1 MATLVGPV
9 KWFLLLAAAVLAS
22 LAPGAGASRST
33 AADTCGVPP
42 TTPVWV
48 DFAGHNSPIT
58 PKPGLTLAVASGTD
72 VPQQFR
78 DAGASTVLFDL
89 NFNKRVGTSTN
100 PADPSLMQAR
110 AKSLY
115 DYAVSVTGCQT
126 PVIAEDE
133 LAGAQTPTP
142 WTPNNAQYRQ
152 NVLDFLTDLQS
163 LGAQPLLSIANPPY
177 TGGDAR
183 LWWQQVSKVAILLRQ
198 VYFTKPNAVGLY
210 QLGPSAAS
218 LSMRQSLRSL
228 VNHLTQIGIP
238 SGRIA
243 LQMQITTSPGLGQRA
258 GLEPTDAWL
267 EIVKLEA
274 LAAKFVA
281 TQFKLQGVWSWGWAT
296 FNPTVTQDPD
306 TPAAACVWQWARDQA
321 LCDAPA
327 IAGAGFDASL
337 TEGQLDVPAGAR
349 CLTSAGTISRNAV
362 SRFTAVTGDPGY
374 AASVLLEEL
383 TLASQV
389 KPAYQDVLSA
399 ERAVIAAGFGGDRTK
414 YWAALRAA
422 RLTLGDA
429 RSIITARL
437 ARDEVEAGMRAP
449 APTRA
454 DIADFLATYRD
465 SQARAVTTTTRAPW
479 LGGTTH
485 GWAIESLAPAALF
498 TLDGPG
504 RIDTA
509 DGTFEVTPS
518 GPALP
523 LGLIPRGQAVDAARE
538 ALSRQE
544 RDAEYRAWLR
554 DQEKQ
559 LLSSASCLNDQVP
572 AIESTDLSPFVP
584 FLFPS

>member
-1 MATLVGPV
+1 M
-9 KWFLLLAAAVLAS
+9 LLAAAALAT
-22 LAPGAGASRST
+22 LAPGAGASRS
-33 AADTCGVPP
+33 AATDTCGVPSQP
-42 TTPVWV
+42 PVWV
-48 DFAGHNSPIT
+48 DFAGHDAPIT

-72 VPQQFR
+72 VPAQFR
-78 DAGASTVLFDL
+78 DAGAATVLFDL
-89 NFNKRVGTSTN
+89 NFNKRVGTTTN

-110 AKSLY
+110 AKSLF

-126 PVIAEDE
+126 PMIAENE

-152 NVLDFLTDLQS
+152 NVLDFLTALQG
-163 LGAQPLLSIANPPY
+163 LGATPLLSIANPPF

-183 LWWQQVSKVAILLRQ
+183 LWWQQVSKAAILLRQ

-210 QLGPSAAS
+210 KLGPAAAS
-218 LSMRQSLRSL
+218 LSMRQSLRGL
-228 VNHLTQIGIP
+228 VDHLTRIGIP
-238 SGRIA
+238 SGRVA
-243 LQMQITTSPGLGQRA
+243 LEMQLTSSPGLGQRA
-258 GLEPTDAWL
+258 GLQPTQAWL

-281 TQFKLQGVWSWGWAT
+281 TQFKLQDVWSWGWAS
-296 FNPTVTQDPD
+296 FNANVAPDPD
-306 TPAAACVWQWARDQA
+306 RAAAACVWIWTRDQTR
-321 LCDAPA
+321 CDGPA
-327 IAGAGFDASL
+327 AAGAGFDDSL

-349 CLTSAGTISRNAV
+349 CLTSAGTISRNSVA
-362 SRFTAVTGDPGY
+362 RFTAVTGDPGY

-383 TLASQV
+383 ALASQV
-389 KPAYQDVLSA
+389 TPSYQDVLSA

-422 RLTLGDA
+422 KLTLGDA
-429 RSIITARL
+429 RAIITARL
-437 ARDEVEAGMRAP
+437 ARDQVEAGMRAP

-465 SQARAVTTTTRAPW
+465 RQARAVTTTSPAPW

-485 GWAIESLAPAALF
+485 GWAIETLAPAELF
-498 TLDGPG
+498 GLTGAG
-504 RIDTA
+504 KIDTA
-509 DGTFEVTPS
+509 DGTFEVTPV
-518 GPALP
+518 GQALP
-523 LGLIPRGQAVDAARE
+523 LGLLPKGQATEAARE

-544 RDAEYRAWLR
+544 RDAEYRTWLR
-554 DQEKQ
+554 DQEAK

-572 AIESTDLSPFVP
+572 TIESTDLSPFVP